1 MDQQFSKQAT
11 ARERSSRD
19 EGNKWRLL
27 YLARKPR
34 PLPRFRQPMMDRS
47 RGGIRPRRGY
57 IWRAVAG
64 RPGGGWRRKARM
76 DCGPRLGA
84 IQEQRGRTATRRSPP
99 ISRSPPPASPRVFLL
114 AFFAVTAT
122 SPHPPTTATAAPA
135 TRSVPAGLSAI
146 TSASSSVCEAYVVVR
161 STPPQSW
168 PFRCNMQG
176 EGGEAGGSSNDG
188 RCQGRAR
195 QQKS

>member
-1 MDQQFSKQAT
+1 MEAALPCT
-11 ARERSSRD
+11 EA
-19 EGNKWRLL
+19 
-27 YLARKPR
+27 PT
-34 PLPRFRQPMMDRS
+34 PRFRQPMMDRS

-99 ISRSPPPASPRVFLL
+99 ISRFPPPRVFLL

-146 TSASSSVCEAYVVVR
+146 TSASSSPSVCGR
-161 STPPQSW
+161 SLCSSAPRESW

>member
-1 MDQQFSKQAT
+1 MDQQFSKRAT

-27 YLARKPR
+27 YLARKHR

-57 IWRAVAG
+57 IWARGG

-99 ISRSPPPASPRVFLL
+99 ISRFPPPRVFLL

-146 TSASSSVCEAYVVVR
+146 TSASSSPSVCGR
-161 STPPQSW
+161 SLCSSAPRESW